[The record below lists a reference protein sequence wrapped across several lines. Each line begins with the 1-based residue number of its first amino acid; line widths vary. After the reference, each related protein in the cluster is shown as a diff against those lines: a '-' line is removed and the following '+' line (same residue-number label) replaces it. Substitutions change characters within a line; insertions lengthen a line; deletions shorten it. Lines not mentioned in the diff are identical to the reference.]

1 MMETDDADDETRMSN
16 YDADLVFAA
25 LPKNVK
31 DDVKE
36 EAREEADEELVMLW
50 NDEPIVENIQDDLAS
65 YGTHFGEEYVELR
78 ELDPLR
84 DFDGEPPQS
93 TGNLEVALTGDYPRE
108 EFYEN
113 ALSDWADAYLRAIR
127 GEIRRLQ
134 QETVLS
140 PREFV
145 AFVLSENPRYTW
157 DDASDRMRIARGTY
171 GGKMSNEVRP
181 KIQRAKQTVEFVE
194 SVQRGFES
202 GG

>member
-1 MMETDDADDETRMSN
+1 MIETGNADEATNMSN

-25 LPKNVK
+25 LPKNLK
-31 DDVKE
+31 SGIE
-36 EAREEADEELVMLW
+36 EDARKEADEELVMLW
-50 NDEPIVENIQDDLAS
+50 NDEPIVENLQDDLAL
-65 YGTHFGEEYVELR
+65 YGTHFGEEYVKMR

-84 DFDGEPPQS
+84 DFGDEPPQS
-93 TGNLEVALTGDYPRE
+93 TGNLEVGLTGDYPRE

-113 ALSDWADAYLRAIR
+113 ALSDWADAYLCAIQ

-181 KIQRAKQTVEFVE
+181 KIQRAKQTVDFVE
-194 SVQRGFES
+194 SVQRGFENR
-202 GG
+202 G